1 MGNNLDKISVIMAAY
16 NSADTLKV
24 SINSVLNQTYKNLE
38 FLILD
43 DASEDNTYEI
53 LEQYKILDSRIKI
66 FKNSKNTGLT
76 KSLNFLLQEAKG
88 KFIARQDADDISHP
102 ERFKTQIDFMIKY
115 NLHFS
120 TTRAIRMGTKRKIP
134 GLSFYFPTKMIIKYK
149 NPFIHGSLMIKKS
162 TINNIGNYDEAF
174 YYAQDF
180 KLITDLI
187 KSKYRYRV
195 INKPLY
201 SLNMNDNISSKFE
214 DQQQYYADCVRKK
227 INPVTSL

>member
-102 ERFKTQIDFMIKY
+102 ERFKTQIDYMIKY

-120 TTRAIRMGTKRKIP
+120 TTRALRMETKRKIP
-134 GLSFYFPTKMIIKYK
+134 GLSYYFPTKMIIKYK

-162 TINNIGNYDEAF
+162 TINNIGNYDEEF